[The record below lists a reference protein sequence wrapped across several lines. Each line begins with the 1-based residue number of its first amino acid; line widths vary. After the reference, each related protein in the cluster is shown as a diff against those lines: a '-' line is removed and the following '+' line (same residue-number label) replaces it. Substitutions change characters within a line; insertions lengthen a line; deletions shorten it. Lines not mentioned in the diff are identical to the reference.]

1 MAQVPP
7 VLDID
12 LQATLH
18 SPGRNF
24 TLAARFTSP
33 STCTALMGPSGAGK
47 STVLLAIAGLLAHVQ
62 GHVRVQG
69 QTLQD
74 SAAGIH
80 RPARSRSVGMVF
92 QDYALFPHLSV
103 EQNLLFGVQRLGQRL
118 APEARARVEAL
129 LLQFD
134 LLPLRT
140 ALPRSL
146 SGGQRQ
152 RVALARAL
160 APAPQLLLLDEP
172 LSALDGSLRQ
182 RLRAE
187 LAEML
192 KRVPVPTLL
201 VTHEPQ
207 DAALLAQ
214 AVVRLEHGKVL
225 D

>member
-24 TLAARFTSP
+24 TLAARFTSQ